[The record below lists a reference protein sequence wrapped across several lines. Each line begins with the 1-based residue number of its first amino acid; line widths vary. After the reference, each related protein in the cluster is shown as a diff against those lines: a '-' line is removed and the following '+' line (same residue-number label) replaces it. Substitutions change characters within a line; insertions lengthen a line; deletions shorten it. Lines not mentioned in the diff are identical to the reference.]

1 MRSGAGIS
9 DLQYDVFISY
19 CHKDMA
25 HAKVFVETFKQLNP
39 KLKVFFDTEE
49 LKTGSDDFT
58 D

>member
-1 MRSGAGIS
+1 
-9 DLQYDVFISY
+9 
-19 CHKDMA
+19 MA

-49 LKTGSDDFT
+49 LKTGSDDFSYYFP